1 MKIGLIGD
9 VHWCQYSSIIRKR
22 GNKYSLR
29 LENCIKSVNW
39 AEELTS
45 KLGCE
50 FNIYLGDFF
59 DKPDL
64 NSEEISALKEIK
76 WNDSDKYF
84 LVGNHEMGSN
94 NLEINS
100 SNIFE
105 LLDNYLHAT
114 ETIKPLHVIDKPFSL
129 ADSYTKILLLPYT
142 TENKKQ
148 EVLDLFDVLQLPYN
162 KIHHNKSILLT
173 HNDIAG
179 IQLGNFE
186 SKQGFSIEEIEN
198 NFDLCIDGHLHNGC
212 KVSDKIITI
221 GNLTGQNFSEN
232 AHKYDHVIFI
242 LDTNTLKIDVYENP
256 YAFNFYKEDW
266 TEGIPFNDDFK
277 TNSVLTVQTT
287 EDTYEEAKQFVE
299 NSNNII
305 ESRILL
311 KPILK
316 EENFDLYEDL
326 SIDHYKAFEEYVFQN
341 ISADDIAKEEI
352 KNILEQ

>member
-22 GNKYSLR
+22 GSKYSLR
-29 LENCIKSVNW
+29 LENCIQSVNW
-39 AEELTS
+39 AEELT
-45 KLGCE
+45 KNLGCE
-50 FNIYLGDFF
+50 FNVYLGDFF

-84 LVGNHEMGSN
+84 LVGNHEMGSG
-94 NLEINS
+94 NLEMNS

-114 ETIKPLHVIDKPFSL
+114 ETRKPLHVIDRPFTL
-129 ADSYTKILLLPYT
+129 GDLHTRILLLPYIL
-142 TENKKQ
+142 ENKKQ
-148 EVLDLFDVLQLPYN
+148 EALDLFKKYQLPYN
-162 KIHHNKSILLT
+162 TINIDRTIILT

-186 SKQGFSIEEIEN
+186 SKQGFSVEEIEN
-198 NFDLCIDGHLHNGC
+198 NFDLCINGHIHNGG
-212 KVSDKIITI
+212 KVSDKIINI

-232 AHKYDHVIFI
+232 ARRYDHVIFI
-242 LDTNTLKIDVYENP
+242 LDTDTLKIDVYENP

-266 TEGIPFNDDFK
+266 TEGIPFDNDFK
-277 TNSVLTVQTT
+277 NNSVLTVQTS
-287 EDTYEEAKQFVE
+287 EDTCEEAKKFLE
-299 NSNNII
+299 HTDNIV

-311 KPILK
+311 KPSLK
-316 EENFDLYEDL
+316 QNDEVDYTDL
-326 SIDHYKAFEEYVFQN
+326 SIDHYKAFKEYVMNN
-341 ISADDIAKEEI
+341 ISADDIAISELDMV
-352 KNILEQ
+352 LEG

>member
-22 GNKYSLR
+22 GEKYSLR
-29 LENCIKSVNW
+29 LENCVQSVNW
-39 AEELTS
+39 AEELTQ

-50 FNIYLGDFF
+50 FNVYLGDFF

-76 WNDSDKYF
+76 WNDLDKYF
-84 LVGNHEMGSN
+84 LVGNHETGSS

-114 ETIKPLHVIDKPFSL
+114 ETRKPLHVVDHPFTVGS
-129 ADSYTKILLLPYT
+129 SETEILLLPYIR
-142 TENKKQ
+142 EDKKQ
-148 EVLDLFDVLQLPYN
+148 DILSLFNMLN
-162 KIHHNKSILLT
+162 TNKSILLM

-179 IQLGNFE
+179 IQLGKFT
-186 SKQGFSIEEIEN
+186 SQQGFSVEDIESK
-198 NFDLCIDGHLHNGC
+198 FDLCINGHIHNGS
-212 KVSDKIITI
+212 KISNKIINI

-232 AHKYDHVIFI
+232 ARLYDHVIFI
-242 LDTNTLKIDVYENP
+242 LDTDTLKMDVYENP

-266 TEGIPFNDDFK
+266 TEGIPLVDDFK
-277 TNSVLTVQTT
+277 TNSVVTIQTT
-287 EDTYEEAKQFVE
+287 EDTHEEAKQFVE
-299 NSNNII
+299 NSSNII

-316 EENFDLYEDL
+316 EKNFDLYEDL

-352 KNILEQ
+352 KDILEQ